1 MTEIA
6 KAYVQIVP
14 SMQGFGDQ
22 VKSTITGATEKAG
35 DSSGK
40 SFGDKFKS
48 AAGVGIKA
56 VGAGIT
62 AAAAAGVA
70 LAKQSIDAYK
80 DYEQLSGGAEKIFSN
95 MDTSKILGD
104 AQNAWRDMNLSANE
118 YLSMMNSVG
127 ATFKQTMGDQKGY
140 ETAKTGMQ
148 AIADYASGTGR
159 SVSEL
164 NDKYAMITRSTSSY
178 QSIADQFSGILPATS
193 ADFLKQAQAAG
204 FLSGKYTELT
214 KVPVAEYQ
222 EAVTKML
229 EKGVADMG
237 LAGNTANE
245 TANTISGSLAGMK
258 ASWSNLL
265 VGIADDNSNMQQLVS
280 DFVENVVNTI
290 QLLIPRI
297 EVILS
302 NIGPMVQQIGST
314 LIPVIVNAIVSNL
327 PQLVQAGVQLIVTL
341 AGALIQALPQ
351 LIAAVPEIFRALVS
365 GFQANWPQI
374 QQAGRDIVDQLG
386 NTLRSLG
393 SQALQWGKDMM
404 SNFINGIKSMIGG
417 IGEAA
422 KSAAATAASFLHF
435 SEPDVG
441 PLSNF
446 HTFAPDMMRMFA
458 DGITRNIGTVRNA
471 LGGLTGMM
479 ADEMG
484 METGLNAIRAGS
496 YTAARAVPAATGSAG
511 VQVNAKVKFEGAL
524 APLAMVL
531 QPLIEVEAQRVGESY
546 APA

>member
-1 MTEIA
+1 MTEIG
-6 KAYVQIVP
+6 KAYIQIVP

-22 VKSTITGATEKAG
+22 VKSTISSQSGNAG
-35 DSSGK
+35 DSGGK
-40 SFGDKFKS
+40 TFGEKFKS
-48 AAGVGIKA
+48 AAGAGIKA

-95 MDTSKILGD
+95 MDTSKILSD

-258 ASWSNLL
+258 ASWSNLV
-265 VGIADDNSNMQQLVS
+265 VGLADDNSNMQQLVN

-290 QLLIPRI
+290 QLLGPRI
-297 EVILS
+297 EVILN

-341 AGALIQALPQ
+341 AGALVQALPQ
-351 LIAAVPEIFRALVS
+351 LIAAIPEIFRALVN

-374 QQAGRDIVDQLG
+374 QQAGRDIINQLG

-393 SQALQWGKDMM
+393 SQALNWGKDLIQ
-404 SNFINGIKSMIGG
+404 NFINGIKSKLSAV
-417 IGEAA
+417 GEAVSSVA
-422 KSAAATAASFLHF
+422 QKAASYLHF
-435 SEPDVG
+435 SEPDEG

-446 HTFAPDMMRMFA
+446 HTFAPDMMRIFA
-458 DGITRNIGTVRNA
+458 DGITRNIGTVKSA
-471 LGGLTGMM
+471 LNGLTGMM

-484 METGLNAIRAGS
+484 GENGVNALRAGT
-496 YTAARAVPAATGSAG
+496 YTASRSAAAASGTGETQTI
-511 VQVNAKVKFEGAL
+511 VKVKFEGSM
-524 APLAMVL
+524 APLAMIL
-531 QPLIEVEAQRVGESY
+531 QPLIEVETVRVGESY

>member
-22 VKSTITGATEKAG
+22 VKSAITGATEKAG

-70 LAKQSIDAYK
+70 LAKQSIEAYK

-95 MDTSKILGD
+95 MDTSKILND

-258 ASWSNLL
+258 ASWSNLV
-265 VGIADDNSNMQQLVS
+265 VGLADDNSNMQQLVS

-290 QLLIPRI
+290 QLLVPRI

-365 GFQANWPQI
+365 GFQQNWPQI

-446 HTFAPDMMRMFA
+446 HTFAPDMMKMFA
-458 DGITRNIGTVRNA
+458 DGITRNIGTVRSA

-484 METGLNAIRAGS
+484 METGLNAIRAGA
-496 YTAARAVPAATGSAG
+496 YTAARAVPSASGSAG

>member
-48 AAGVGIKA
+48 AAGIGIKA
-56 VGAGIT
+56 LGTGI
-62 AAAAAGVA
+62 AAAAAAAVA
-70 LAKQSIDAYK
+70 LGKSSLEGYAE
-80 DYEQLSGGAEKIFSN
+80 YEQLVGGVETLFKDSAGQVQEY
-95 MDTSKILGD
+95 
-104 AQNAWRDMNLSANE
+104 AANAYKTAGMSANE
-118 YLSMMNSVG
+118 YMETVTSFSASLLQSLDGDTGKAANYAQKAITDMSDNANKMGSSIESIQNAYQGFAKQNYTMLDNLKLGYGGTKSEMERLVTDAEKLDSSFKASRDINGDLALSYADIVD
-127 ATFKQTMGDQKGY
+127 AIHIVQTDMDITGT
-140 ETAKTGMQ
+140 TAKE
-148 AIADYASGTGR
+148 AST
-159 SVSEL
+159 
-164 NDKYAMITRSTSSY
+164 
-178 QSIADQFSGILPATS
+178 
-193 ADFLKQAQAAG
+193 
-204 FLSGKYTELT
+204 
-214 KVPVAEYQ
+214 
-222 EAVTKML
+222 
-229 EKGVADMG
+229 
-237 LAGNTANE
+237 
-245 TANTISGSLAGMK
+245 TISGSLASTK
-258 ASWSNLL
+258 AAWSNLV
-265 VGIADDNSNMQQLVS
+265 VGIAD
-280 DFVENVVNTI
+280 ENANLE
-290 QLLIPRI
+290 LLIDNFIDSVVTSGENIIPRV
-297 EVILS
+297 EQILS
-302 NIGPMVQQIGST
+302 GLGT
-314 LIPVIVNAIVSNL
+314 LINAAAEKLVPIVVTTIVNNL
-327 PQLVQAGVQLIVTL
+327 PQIVQSGVQLIVTL

-365 GFQANWPQI
+365 GFQQNWPQI

-446 HTFAPDMMRMFA
+446 HTFAPDMMKMFA
-458 DGITRNIGTVRNA
+458 DGITRNIGTVRSA

-484 METGLNAIRAGS
+484 METGLNAIRAGA
-496 YTAARAVPAATGSAG
+496 YTAARAVPSASGSAG